1 MWSNREEAEDLT
13 LYIDARQNA
22 CYSTLEQWL
31 EQFIIVAQDTRHRE
45 KETYHKVID
54 DLTQKA
60 GFSTEPAVKA
70 LATELYSFFDHDM
83 QTTMWQKV
91 EKRMQQVYKMEY
103 DAQENFMCRVYEG
116 EDIPEMLEHRMK
128 YVTAEF
134 LGPEKYTSVPAK
146 HRRRPPRH
154 TRGGAAYELEE
165 APEIH
170 KIEQEIDKNEKSLET
185 PFQEVFLSNDI
196 APEYRREVKDMLIHA
211 VEASKDHGIDNPFQR
226 GGECQEFIRDNWAD
240 NRNRARGF
248 TPHGERR
255 PPPFRGPSW
264 GSRGDVPHPSNIQG
278 LREPKADASDDA
290 IREWDSNPRNIEIMN
305 GDCTECGPNTHK
317 QKECENIWNV
327 HLYSRLM
334 LLWKTQSAEELIT
347 NWEILREK
355 NREKRERYLRER
367 DRDRDRGR

>member
-1 MWSNREEAEDLT
+1 
-13 LYIDARQNA
+13 
-22 CYSTLEQWL
+22 
-31 EQFIIVAQDTRHRE
+31 
-45 KETYHKVID
+45 
-54 DLTQKA
+54 
-60 GFSTEPAVKA
+60 
-70 LATELYSFFDHDM
+70 
-83 QTTMWQKV
+83 
-91 EKRMQQVYKMEY
+91 
-103 DAQENFMCRVYEG
+103 
-116 EDIPEMLEHRMK
+116 
-128 YVTAEF
+128 
-134 LGPEKYTSVPAK
+134 
-146 HRRRPPRH
+146 
-154 TRGGAAYELEE
+154 
-165 APEIH
+165 
-170 KIEQEIDKNEKSLET
+170 
-185 PFQEVFLSNDI
+185 
-196 APEYRREVKDMLIHA
+196 MLIHA

-347 NWEILREK
+347 NWEIRREK